1 MPKAATVDLSGART
15 GERELPEAIFG
26 LRPHRAIMH
35 QALVAELANGR
46 AGTHATRT
54 RGDVRG
60 GGRKPWRQK
69 GTGRARHGSR
79 RSPLWI
85 GGGITFGPL
94 TRSHAQKQS
103 KKERALALRSALSAQ
118 ALAGRI
124 VIVEPAGKGA
134 GASDAP
140 GTKAVASLL
149 ASLGAGDGVVIVTG
163 ADDAALAR
171 GAANIQGT
179 RILSARRLVLRH
191 LLLPRPVVITTSA
204 LEVLEEVLGR

>member
-1 MPKAATVDLSGART
+1 
-15 GERELPEAIFG
+15 
-26 LRPHRAIMH
+26 
-35 QALVAELANGR
+35 
-46 AGTHATRT
+46 
-54 RGDVRG
+54 
-60 GGRKPWRQK
+60 WRQK

>member
-1 MPKAATVDLSGART
+1 MPKATTIDLSGTRT
-15 GERELPEAIFG
+15 GERELPETIFG
-26 LRPHRAIMH
+26 LRPHSAIMH
-35 QALVAELANGR
+35 QALVAEMANGR

-79 RSPLWI
+79 RSPLWR

-103 KKERALALRSALSAQ
+103 KKERSLALRSALSAQ
-118 ALAGRI
+118 AFAGRI
-124 VIVEPAGKGA
+124 VIVEPVGKGS
-134 GASDAP
+134 GTSDAP

-149 ASLGAGDGVVIVTG
+149 ASLGAGDGAVIVIGT
-163 ADDAALAR
+163 DDAAFAR
-171 GAANIQGT
+171 GAANIRGT
-179 RILSARRLVLRH
+179 RVVSARRLLLRH

-204 LEVLEEVLGR
+204 LRALEEVLGR